1 MSLPTEVLAQLP
13 TPCLVVDVE
22 AAERNIAIAARHF
35 ETSAAKLRPHFKAH
49 KITELM
55 RRQLAAGGCVGVTCQ
70 TPYEA
75 AVLAD
80 AGVADILV
88 ANETTE
94 PFALEALG
102 TAAGSASVSAAVDN
116 LKHVDLLAEVAAR
129 HGVTIGVFIELDI
142 GIGRCGLPVESDRL
156 IPIAEAIVAAPG
168 LTFRGIHAYEGH
180 VQRRE
185 DRELRRTLVWQA
197 AQQVGRE
204 KERLERAGFPCPI
217 VSGGGTGTWDLTGET
232 GVYNEV
238 QAGSYVLMDSSY
250 GRLGLPFEYALFCAT
265 RVVSRRAPDTGVL
278 NGGLKAMSAESG
290 MPICTTPGVTVI
302 GLADEHARLHVAPGV
317 ALEVG
322 DLVLLIPSH
331 IDPTINIHDAVYA
344 WSPREGLRRWE
355 VDGRRRIG

>member
-13 TPCLVVDVE
+13 TPCLVVDIE
-22 AAERNIAIAARHF
+22 AAERNIAIAAALFRDGP
-35 ETSAAKLRPHFKAH
+35 ARLRPHFKAH
-49 KITELM
+49 KCTELI

-80 AGVADILV
+80 ARVEDILV

-94 PFALEALG
+94 PAALDAL
-102 TAAGSASVSAAVDN
+102 AAAARKATVMTCVD
-116 LKHVDLLAEVAAR
+116 HVRHVALLAEVAAR
-129 HGVTIGVFIELDI
+129 HGVEIAVLVELDV

-238 QAGSYVLMDSSY
+238 QAGSYVLMDATY
-250 GRLGLPFEYALFCAT
+250 ARLGLPFEHALFCAT
-265 RVVSRRAPDTGVL
+265 RVISRRAPDTGVL

-290 MPICTTPGVTVI
+290 MPVCTIPGVTVI
-302 GLADEHARLHVAPGV
+302 GLADEHARLRVAPGV

-331 IDPTINIHDAVYA
+331 IDPTINIHDALFA
-344 WSPREGLRRWE
+344 WSPKEGLRRWE